1 MRTITL
7 VTLFTLFI
15 KLTAYCCYCVPGTLS
30 DSFKNSS
37 LIFKGLILS
46 VRDEFPKPE
55 RSYHRI
61 YTVQIE
67 KLYKG
72 YYRRQ
77 TVEIVSGA
85 GDEDCGFY
93 FKQGEKYI
101 IYTRIFK
108 GSSSKN
114 SFPNNFFFTDECTRT
129 KRFNEKEV
137 EEINKY
143 KRKHLF
149 WWI

>member
-1 MRTITL
+1 MRIITL
-7 VTLFTLFI
+7 AFLFTLFI
-15 KLTAYCCYCVPGTLS
+15 KVTANCCYCVPGTMS

-67 KLYKG
+67 KLFKGHYKRKTIEILTG
-72 YYRRQ
+72 Y
-77 TVEIVSGA
+77 
-85 GDEDCGFY
+85 GDDDCDIN
-93 FKQGEKYI
+93 FKVREKYI
-101 IYTRIFK
+101 IYARLYNE
-108 GSSSKN
+108 SSNK
-114 SFPNNFFFTDECTRT
+114 NNFKLKSFITDECTRT